1 MFDFKYP
8 YTDFHELNLDWIL
21 KETKDTRNLVDE
33 NTILVNQANANATSA
48 KETAESVSA
57 QLNQAVGDA
66 AEAKNTANSAMNIAK
81 DANTAANTA
90 NQTANTAQTDAN
102 QALSISADA
111 QAKANDALS
120 KIKKLYRHKLSF
132 NVDNSNYPTITKSYI
147 FLEVIN
153 DRAEAYTTT
162 DIESG
167 QIIMTC
173 TGYFKGNWGS
183 SSTCWGSYAEFQTGN
198 LRLWGVVIETG
209 DPNNLHI
216 EPTLIDI
223 PIGNGQITSV
233 TDTVTE
239 L

>member
-21 KETKDTRNLVDE
+21 KETK
-33 NTILVNQANANATSA
+33 NTSDLANQANANATSA
-48 KETAESVSA
+48 KETADSVSA
-57 QLNQAVGDA
+57 QLNQAVGDS
-66 AEAKNTANSAMNIAK
+66 AEAKATANQAKSIAETATTN
-81 DANTAANTA
+81 ANQA

-111 QAKANDALS
+111 QTKANEALS
-120 KIKKLYRHKLSF
+120 KIKKFYKHKLSF
-132 NVDNSNYPTITKSYI
+132 NADNSNYPNITKSYM

-173 TGYFKGNWGS
+173 TGYFKGDWGS

-198 LRLWGVVIETG
+198 LRLWGMVIETG
-209 DPNNLHI
+209 DPNSLHI
-216 EPTLIDI
+216 EPTMIDI
-223 PIGNGQITSV
+223 PLGNGQVTSV